1 VRQFAI
7 LCIDDDETILNALE
21 VQIKKVFKDRFI
33 IELAQNAKD
42 AIDILDELEEENIEL
57 SIIISDWLMPG
68 MKGDELL
75 ILVHKKFP
83 NAVKIML
90 SGQADKLAIEKAK
103 KEAEIVKFIN
113 KPWNSQELIELI
125 KDNI

>member
-1 VRQFAI
+1 MRQFAI

>member
-1 VRQFAI
+1 MRQFAI

-113 KPWNSQELIELI
+113 KPWNSQELIDLI